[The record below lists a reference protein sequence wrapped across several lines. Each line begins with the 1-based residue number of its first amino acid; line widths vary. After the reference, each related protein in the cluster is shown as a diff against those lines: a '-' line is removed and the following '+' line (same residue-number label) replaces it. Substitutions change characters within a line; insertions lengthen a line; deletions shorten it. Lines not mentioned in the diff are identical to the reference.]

1 MRSSDDG
8 VHAHDASSLVV
19 EAHATMTRGILAV
32 ALVTLFLPTLG
43 CQPEKAGASEK
54 DPKST
59 VEKGKTETKTTDAK
73 PTEKPADAKPEGDAK
88 PADAK
93 PEGDAKPADAKPDEA
108 KPADAKPEE
117 TKK

>member
-1 MRSSDDG
+1 VRSSDDG
-8 VHAHDASSLVV
+8 VHEHDASSLVV

-43 CQPEKAGASEK
+43 CQPQKAGASEK

-59 VEKGKTETKTTDAK
+59 VEKGKTDTKPADAK
-73 PTEKPADAKPEGDAK
+73 PTDKPADAKPEGDAK

-93 PEGDAKPADAKPDEA
+93 PEES
-108 KPADAKPEE
+108 
-117 TKK
+117 KK